1 VSHPVVGAATPPIRL
16 GHSLL
21 IISGPVA
28 SLGRELTGGVT
39 GFSASARKDVDGT

>member
-1 VSHPVVGAATPPIRL
+1 LVSHPVVGAATPPIRL

-28 SLGRELTGGVT
+28 SLGRE
-39 GFSASARKDVDGT
+39 